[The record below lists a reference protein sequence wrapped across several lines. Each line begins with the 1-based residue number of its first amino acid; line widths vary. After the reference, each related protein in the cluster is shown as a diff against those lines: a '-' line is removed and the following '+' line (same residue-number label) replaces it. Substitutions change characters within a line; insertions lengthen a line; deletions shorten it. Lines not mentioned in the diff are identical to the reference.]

1 MKFDF
6 TTERF
11 VCLPLPFH
19 VSELEDNKA
28 VLSVVKDE
36 KLSVLH
42 YDIQAWPNVM
52 TIWFLPLQ
60 RQTMMMI
67 SDLPSDLESEM
78 LSRVPAKSL
87 AKLKTT
93 CKRWYALF
101 RDRRF
106 IEKNK
111 KLSKVVRESI
121 LLSNYSEET
130 LELVVWNPCTGQ
142 KKSIKPRTCNRG
154 EDKYF
159 LGRYVVNNKYS
170 SSEIQGR

>member
-1 MKFDF
+1 
-6 TTERF
+6 
-11 VCLPLPFH
+11 
-19 VSELEDNKA
+19 
-28 VLSVVKDE
+28 
-36 KLSVLH
+36 
-42 YDIQAWPNVM
+42 
-52 TIWFLPLQ
+52 
-60 RQTMMMI
+60 MMMI

-121 LLSNYSEET
+121 LLSNYSEVYSIDHD
-130 LELVVWNPCTGQ
+130 LSIAFI
-142 KKSIKPRTCNRG
+142 KSVLIHLSR
-154 EDKYF
+154 
-159 LGRYVVNNKYS
+159 
-170 SSEIQGR
+170 